1 MSETIFIILVVVL
14 LLAVLLGVALAAVSG
29 GEGESIDKG
38 LTAMLVGVTVL
49 TALVVLAP
57 IFGAW

>member
-1 MSETIFIILVVVL
+1 MSETIFIILIVVL

-29 GEGESIDKG
+29 GGGESIDKG
-38 LTAMLVGVTVL
+38 LTALLVGVTVL